1 MRPFEREKPKS
12 AIRASPLERT
22 AIPRGP
28 REYEFSA
35 PAPSP
40 LEYFTRLFL
49 EYTILLEP
57 FFLSTPARRTWGRR
71 IRDGLRPLPPTPCP
85 PAPLPGVL
93 LARQPP
99 CPEADTLSSG
109 CAEHPARFRE
119 MRGACGAQ
127 EIVPVTQVVDFH
139 PQPPAPQ
146 NSTKASPT
154 RVPPLVPPSNTPPHA
169 SSPSGVG
176 GFKRAAPPCA
186 DPGGGACILNIFI
199 FL

>member
-1 MRPFEREKPKS
+1 MGHDSKANRTLKRREPSDRCNVHRSLPKS
-12 AIRASPLERT
+12 S
-22 AIPRGP
+22 
-28 REYEFSA
+28 F
-35 PAPSP
+35 PS
-40 LEYFTRLFL
+40 
-49 EYTILLEP
+49 
-57 FFLSTPARRTWGRR
+57 

-85 PAPLPGVL
+85 PAPHPGVL

-127 EIVPVTQVVDFH
+127 EIAPVTQVVDFQ

-176 GFKRAAPPCA
+176 GFYWAAPTAA
-186 DPGGGACILNIFI
+186 DPESGAPPRMPCEVLKARGSTV
-199 FL
+199 

>member
-1 MRPFEREKPKS
+1 MPAHLPPNS
-12 AIRASPLERT
+12 STTSPTSSSPLFST
-22 AIPRGP
+22 TPHAGP
-28 REYEFSA
+28 G
-35 PAPSP
+35 
-40 LEYFTRLFL
+40 
-49 EYTILLEP
+49 
-57 FFLSTPARRTWGRR
+57 GRR

-127 EIVPVTQVVDFH
+127 EIAPVTQVGTQEIAPVAQVLDFH

-176 GFKRAAPPCA
+176 GLNGLTPTAA
-186 DPGGGACILNIFI
+186 DPGGRTCFQRV
-199 FL
+199 